1 MKLLPAIIAAGA
13 LLAAVAAPSL
23 SARAGDP
30 LDPFRILGPTL
41 SLEQLGDS
49 SNGFLAGLGAL
60 FKALPPGNTASV
72 QVGEDPPI
80 VANGPGP
87 QSVSVSSANV
97 IANASAGPLGASA
110 SVSMSNPTN
119 SMTVNT
125 SAGLG
130 SAGASVR
137 SGI

>member
-1 MKLLPAIIAAGA
+1 MKLLSAAIAAGA
-13 LLAAVAAPSL
+13 LLAAVAAPTL
-23 SARAGDP
+23 GAKAGDP
-30 LDPFRILGPTL
+30 LDAFRLLGPKL
-41 SLEQLGDS
+41 SLEQLGQ
-49 SNGFLAGLGAL
+49 NGLGFFSGLGAL

-80 VANGPGP
+80 VANGLGP
-87 QSVSVSSANV
+87 QSVSVSSGNV
-97 IANASAGPLGASA
+97 VANASAGSLGASA

-130 SAGASVR
+130 TAGASVR